1 MQKQCADTLSSAT
14 GKDLKPG
21 DRVQWTNI
29 PRHQWMFGPVAQ
41 AVVRKLGAKRVQI
54 EVRFKA
60 PYTRPARWES
70 RLKWVPAD
78 SLQRRVV
85 PSAAFGEEMR
95 IESGGFVLTGWR
107 HPNGRGVVFKD
118 GIWYGA
124 VDGMTCTAPWMSE
137 EQALASALHA
147 LYEGAYRTTLRSSIS
162 TYEHWLANVSSPASR
177 QEALAKLPELRARLQ
192 KLDAA
197 FPQPAAQESEHA

>member
-1 MQKQCADTLSSAT
+1 MQLQGADTMTTASLP
-14 GKDLKPG
+14 GLNPG

-60 PYTRPARWES
+60 PYSRPARWES

-78 SLQRRVV
+78 SLKRRVV

-95 IESGGFVLTGWR
+95 IECGGFVLTGWR
-107 HPNGRGVVFKD
+107 HPNGRGLVFKD

-147 LYEGAYRTTLRSSIS
+147 LYEGGYRTTLRSSIS
-162 TYEHWLANVSSPASR
+162 TYEHWLATESSPASR
-177 QEALAKLPELRARLQ
+177 QEAQAKLPELRGRLK

-197 FPQPAAQESEHA
+197 FPQPANESEPA

>member
-1 MQKQCADTLSSAT
+1 MLLQGADTMTNAT
-14 GKDLKPG
+14 GQELKPG

-29 PRHQWMFGPVAQ
+29 PRQQWMFGPATQ
-41 AVVRKLGAKRVQI
+41 AVVRKMGAKRVQI
-54 EVRFKA
+54 EVRLKA
-60 PYTRPARWES
+60 PYSRPARWES

-78 SLQRRVV
+78 SLKRRVV

-107 HPNGRGVVFKD
+107 HPNGRGLVFKD

-137 EQALASALHA
+137 EQALASALNA
-147 LYEGAYRTTLRSSIS
+147 LHEGGYRTTLRSAIS
-162 TYEHWLANVSSPASR
+162 TYEHWLATESSPASR
-177 QEALAKLPELRARLQ
+177 QEAQARLPELRGRLQ

-197 FPQPAAQESEHA
+197 FPQPAAKQPEAA